1 MMMRMFLVTLMT
13 TGLAA
18 TSLAAAE
25 VPATMDVRMVAEHQQ
40 WAADHEKWHAE
51 HLALAKR
58 LEALAARLRTADTS
72 FSDHGNE
79 LSTHLAKLAKP
90 ADAAALAAA
99 HVRLASEHDDAR
111 IAHHE
116 LVDDVR
122 HIEMLLEDDR
132 KTEANEAP
140 SPR

>member
-1 MMMRMFLVTLMT
+1 MMRMFLVTLMT

-58 LEALAARLRTADTS
+58 LEALAARLRRCRDGAS
-72 FSDHGNE
+72 SE
-79 LSTHLAKLAKP
+79 LSVTFCLLCRCTEP
-90 ADAAALAAA
+90 ALLIST
-99 HVRLASEHDDAR
+99 RLDE
-111 IAHHE
+111 
-116 LVDDVR
+116 
-122 HIEMLLEDDR
+122 
-132 KTEANEAP
+132 
-140 SPR
+140 

>member
-1 MMMRMFLVTLMT
+1 MMMRMILLAVMT
-13 TGLAA
+13 AGLAA
-18 TSLAAAE
+18 TSPAAAE
-25 VPATMDVRMVAEHQQ
+25 VPATMDLRMVAEHQQ

-58 LEALAARLRTADTS
+58 LEALAAKLRTDDTS

-79 LSTHLAKLAKP
+79 LRTHLPKLAKP

-99 HVRLASEHDDAR
+99 HARLASEHDDAR

-116 LVDDVR
+116 LVDDVG
-122 HIEMLLEDDR
+122 HIETLLEDDR

-140 SPR
+140 GRR